1 MMNPPKEFDFFY
13 LQQMQST
20 KDYNSAD
27 PEVLG
32 AQVVFKGTR
41 VSVESL
47 FHHVEKGGTIYAFF
61 EDFPSVSRNQ
71 AVGALENIQ
80 KKTIFVSWQI

>member
-1 MMNPPKEFDFFY
+1 M
-13 LQQMQST
+13 
-20 KDYNSAD
+20 
-27 PEVLG
+27 
-32 AQVVFKGTR
+32 
-41 VSVESL
+41 ESL
-47 FHHVEKGGTIYAFF
+47 FDHVEKGGTINTFF